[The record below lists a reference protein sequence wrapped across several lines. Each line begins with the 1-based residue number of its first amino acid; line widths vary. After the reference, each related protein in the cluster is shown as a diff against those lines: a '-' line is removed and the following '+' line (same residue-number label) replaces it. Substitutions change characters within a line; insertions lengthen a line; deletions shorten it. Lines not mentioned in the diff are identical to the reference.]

1 MKSFLKGVHKV
12 ILFMQAFGR
21 RPDLLIVLTTADVLL
36 RIFGIP
42 SRCRGDHRDVRG
54 H

>member
-1 MKSFLKGVHKV
+1 
-12 ILFMQAFGR
+12 
-21 RPDLLIVLTTADVLL
+21 LTTADVLL